1 MTAPEKMRS
10 VWILNHYASIPE
22 HSAPTR
28 QFDLAKRLLGRGF
41 VVTLVASSLRRA
53 PASVPVRGDERFVAY
68 DVEGVRCIVL
78 RSNSRTRGNDAT
90 RVRNMLEFA
99 RRLWI
104 DGRTCFRG
112 EAPRPDAIVGSSP
125 HLFTA
130 FVGCRLAQRFGVPF
144 VMEVRD
150 LWPET
155 FVAFGFWGRRH
166 PIVVALRMLERYL
179 YRRAD
184 RIVVLMPEAWRYITR
199 LSGVP
204 KERIVWIPN
213 GAAVSEDTVEPAA
226 VAHRPFTVMYLG
238 SHGRAN
244 VLDDLLTAAHLLQDQ
259 GDDVRFELVGD
270 GWEKKRL
277 VERANALG
285 LRNVTFF
292 DPVV

>member
-1 MTAPEKMRS
+1 
-10 VWILNHYASIPE
+10 
-22 HSAPTR
+22 
-28 QFDLAKRLLGRGF
+28 
-41 VVTLVASSLRRA
+41 
-53 PASVPVRGDERFVAY
+53 
-68 DVEGVRCIVL
+68 
-78 RSNSRTRGNDAT
+78 
-90 RVRNMLEFA
+90 MLEFA

-130 FVGCRLAQRFGVPF
+130 FVGCRLARRFDVPF

-213 GAAVSEDTVEPAA
+213 GAAFRRTPSSRQPWRTARSRSCTSA
-226 VAHRPFTVMYLG
+226 RTA
-238 SHGRAN
+238 GR
-244 VLDDLLTAAHLLQDQ
+244 TCS
-259 GDDVRFELVGD
+259 
-270 GWEKKRL
+270 
-277 VERANALG
+277 
-285 LRNVTFF
+285 TTS
-292 DPVV
+292 